1 MKKGSGQGFGLHWQ
15 SLLTIFFKAL
25 YFLINFFILVGE
37 LTRRIIVAPF
47 LVVFRFYSSIRS
59 LSLPKVTLPSYT
71 IPKLTLPKFSLPKF
85 KIPSFTFPS
94 LRLHSIG
101 NRWKRLIEPFR
112 SMSKFVITLPLP
124 RLPRWPKVSL
134 PKITRVQKIQK
145 PKAKTGVFTYL
156 MLKFKYFLLGS
167 IVTLSFVFIY
177 QSYLFV
183 KALPSPENIGK
194 INYALSTHIFDRN
207 GKLLYEIYKDQNR
220 TPIQISEIPDYVK
233 EATIA
238 IEDKDF
244 YNHKGIAIISGVLR
258 AVRETVLKGDLQGGS
273 TITQQLVKTALLSP
287 ERTIQRKVKEII
299 LALWAEQLFTKDEIL
314 EMYLNQVPYGGSAY
328 GVEEAAKTYFG
339 KSVKDLTLSEA
350 ALLAGLPQAPSIYSP
365 YINPKLALQRRNEV
379 LLQMR
384 ELEFITEGTMKNAR
398 KDNLNIIPLKTK
410 LVAPHF
416 VFYVKSE
423 LEDQYG
429 VKQVEEGGLKV
440 TTTLDLTI
448 QEEAEKILQEELA
461 RVKSLNITNGA
472 ILITRPH
479 TGEILAMVGSVDYF
493 NPPYGAFNVTT
504 ALRQPGSSIKPLM
517 YSLALQQNYTAA
529 TIIDDS
535 PTTFA
540 SPGTTPYRPVNYD
553 GRTHGRVP
561 LRLALANSYNIPAV
575 KVLNTLGVQNFVQ
588 HAQKMGI
595 STWNDPSRFGLSLT
609 LGGGEVRMVDMARA
623 FGVFA
628 NQGNKIDL
636 SYILK
641 LQNAHGD
648 MISELS
654 PNRMSVLNE
663 GVSYIISDILS
674 DNFARQLAFGAR
686 SALEI
691 PGYKVAVKTGTT
703 DEMKDNWTIGYT
715 PEFLVAVWVGNNDNT
730 PMNRALVSGITGAAP
745 IWNRTMTYLLKNYGN
760 SAVWYPKPDNI
771 VEKPCY
777 YGRTEY
783 FISGTEQLTS
793 CREQL
798 FKPTPTP
805 QKN

>member
-339 KSVKDLTLSEA
+339 KSV
-350 ALLAGLPQAPSIYSP
+350 
-365 YINPKLALQRRNEV
+365 
-379 LLQMR
+379 
-384 ELEFITEGTMKNAR
+384 
-398 KDNLNIIPLKTK
+398 
-410 LVAPHF
+410 
-416 VFYVKSE
+416 
-423 LEDQYG
+423 
-429 VKQVEEGGLKV
+429 
-440 TTTLDLTI
+440 
-448 QEEAEKILQEELA
+448 
-461 RVKSLNITNGA
+461 
-472 ILITRPH
+472 
-479 TGEILAMVGSVDYF
+479 
-493 NPPYGAFNVTT
+493 
-504 ALRQPGSSIKPLM
+504 
-517 YSLALQQNYTAA
+517 
-529 TIIDDS
+529 
-535 PTTFA
+535 
-540 SPGTTPYRPVNYD
+540 
-553 GRTHGRVP
+553 
-561 LRLALANSYNIPAV
+561 
-575 KVLNTLGVQNFVQ
+575 
-588 HAQKMGI
+588 
-595 STWNDPSRFGLSLT
+595 
-609 LGGGEVRMVDMARA
+609 
-623 FGVFA
+623 
-628 NQGNKIDL
+628 
-636 SYILK
+636 
-641 LQNAHGD
+641 
-648 MISELS
+648 
-654 PNRMSVLNE
+654 
-663 GVSYIISDILS
+663 
-674 DNFARQLAFGAR
+674 
-686 SALEI
+686 
-691 PGYKVAVKTGTT
+691 
-703 DEMKDNWTIGYT
+703 
-715 PEFLVAVWVGNNDNT
+715 
-730 PMNRALVSGITGAAP
+730 
-745 IWNRTMTYLLKNYGN
+745 
-760 SAVWYPKPDNI
+760 
-771 VEKPCY
+771 
-777 YGRTEY
+777 
-783 FISGTEQLTS
+783 
-793 CREQL
+793 
-798 FKPTPTP
+798 
-805 QKN
+805 